1 MGEITGKKYDTVVF
15 DMDGT
20 LLDTLEDLRDAVNY
34 ALRMH
39 GMPERTTEEIR
50 RFVGNGVRKLLV
62 RSVPEGDKNPEFEA
76 VFQAFREYYA
86 VHSNDK
92 THAYKGVTELLKKLR
107 DAGYAV
113 AIVSNKPDAAV
124 KNLNQIYFDGIVETA
139 IGEREGMD
147 KKPAPDMVW
156 KAIEELGKT
165 KETAVYVGTRRWIS
179 RRRVMPGCPASPYS
193 GDFGSGIFL
202 RRAGRRCLLRHRRRC
217 GCCWK
222 RGNCRKRAAG
232 HRCRIPKTEIPAL
245 RRVSFFRNMLF
256 SL

>member
-34 ALRMH
+34 ALRAH

-76 VFQAFREYYA
+76 VFQVFREYYA

-165 KETAVYVGTRRWIS
+165 KETAVYVGDSEVDIETARNAGLPCIS
-179 RRRVMPGCPASPYS
+179 VLWGFRER
-193 GDFGSGIFL
+193 DFLAARGAQVF
-202 RRAGRRCLLRHRRRC
+202 AEAPEEVWMLLEE
-217 GCCWK
+217 GK
-222 RGNCRKRAAG
+222 L
-232 HRCRIPKTEIPAL
+232 P
-245 RRVSFFRNMLF
+245 
-256 SL
+256 

>member
-147 KKPAPDMVW
+147 KKPAPDMVL

-165 KETAVYVGTRRWIS
+165 KETAVYVGDSEVDIETARNAGLPCIS
-179 RRRVMPGCPASPYS
+179 VLWGFRER
-193 GDFGSGIFL
+193 DFLAARGAQVF
-202 RRAGRRCLLRHRRRC
+202 AEAPEEVWMLLEE
-217 GCCWK
+217 GK
-222 RGNCRKRAAG
+222 L
-232 HRCRIPKTEIPAL
+232 P
-245 RRVSFFRNMLF
+245 
-256 SL
+256 

>member
-165 KETAVYVGTRRWIS
+165 KETAVYVGDSEVDIETARNVGLPCIS
-179 RRRVMPGCPASPYS
+179 VLWGFRER
-193 GDFGSGIFL
+193 DFLAARGAQVF
-202 RRAGRRCLLRHRRRC
+202 AEAPEEVWMLLEE
-217 GCCWK
+217 GK
-222 RGNCRKRAAG
+222 L
-232 HRCRIPKTEIPAL
+232 P
-245 RRVSFFRNMLF
+245 
-256 SL
+256 

>member
-1 MGEITGKKYDTVVF
+1 MGEIAGKKYDTVVF

-76 VFQAFREYYA
+76 VFQVFREYYA

-165 KETAVYVGTRRWIS
+165 KETAVYVGDSEVDIETARNAGLPCIS
-179 RRRVMPGCPASPYS
+179 VLWGFRER
-193 GDFGSGIFL
+193 DFLAARGAQVF
-202 RRAGRRCLLRHRRRC
+202 AEAPEEVWMLLEE
-217 GCCWK
+217 GK
-222 RGNCRKRAAG
+222 L
-232 HRCRIPKTEIPAL
+232 P
-245 RRVSFFRNMLF
+245 
-256 SL
+256 